1 VLGLRRGLADWV
13 YEWFQ
18 SRNTRRAVVPPAAQ
32 LGEAKHDK
40 LA

>member
-1 VLGLRRGLADWV
+1 LADWV

-18 SRNTRRAVVPPAAQ
+18 SRRTWRTAQ
-32 LGEAKHDK
+32 QMEAKRDR